1 MKILYCVLLVLYI
14 TKTTTGMKISEAE
27 LIEDKLFKQVVMF
40 LILTYKKFL
49 IKYLS
54 SNS

>member
-1 MKILYCVLLVLYI
+1 MKILYCVLLVFYI
-14 TKTTTGMKISEAE
+14 TKKTTEMKISEAE
-27 LIEDKLFKQVVMF
+27 LIEEKLFKQVVMF
-40 LILTYKKFL
+40 LILTNNKYL